1 MYSGVP
7 TARRTVEP
15 ESPDQTE
22 KAPSPCAG
30 RGRGRGWGRGRGPL
44 MFIGV
49 PLVFIV
55 CALVYIGFN

>member
-1 MYSGVP
+1 MYLGVP
-7 TARRTVEP
+7 TTRRTVEP

-30 RGRGRGWGRGRGPL
+30 SGRARGWGKGRGPL

-49 PLVFIV
+49 PLVF
-55 CALVYIGFN
+55 LG

>member
-1 MYSGVP
+1 MYLGVP

-30 RGRGRGWGRGRGPL
+30 TRRGKDWVVGSNDLLRRNEGS
-44 MFIGV
+44 
-49 PLVFIV
+49 
-55 CALVYIGFN
+55 